1 MPTAQRIQPMVFLV
15 RWLTIRAPAVP
26 KSPKATPALMMLAI
40 RHGTFPSRVPI
51 TVAARIKDTQM
62 PQTTQ
67 AIRCARPEFA
77 IFPVTLYGDSIDVL
91 LLSRRVKLSHAKK
104 DSAYAYYHITPQSS
118 QKRYSNRYKLTRS
131 SVSFWVDLISFDSTM
146 QEFFNTLVFS
156 AKSWSKQSTLN
167 YCPNR

>member
-1 MPTAQRIQPMVFLV
+1 MPTAQRIQPIVFMV
-15 RWLTIRAPAVP
+15 RWLTIRARTVP

-67 AIRCARPEFA
+67 AIRCARPGFA

-104 DSAYAYYHITPQSS
+104 DSAYAYYHITHQSS
-118 QKRYSNRYKLTRS
+118 QKRYELLGLGVFLRACLKIESRRFRV
-131 SVSFWVDLISFDSTM
+131 VSYGHDHQTSL
-146 QEFFNTLVFS
+146 
-156 AKSWSKQSTLN
+156 LN
-167 YCPNR
+167 